1 MARGVARNF
10 IGGHYK
16 APLRYVESSRSID
29 TDANSNKQLIII
41 IAVGREMLFY
51 YIFYDN

>member
-10 IGGHYK
+10 IGGH
-16 APLRYVESSRSID
+16 LSID
-29 TDANSNKQLIII
+29 TDENSNKQLIII

>member
-1 MARGVARNF
+1 MRIQVIRN
-10 IGGHYK
+10 
-16 APLRYVESSRSID
+16 VESSRSID